1 MKKLS
6 YYFII
11 YISIIFF
18 PVKNWACVYYNPE
31 EMYFNLF
38 AQEIVNEPE
47 YYSFLRDEEA
57 HFYGEGYYNEDKQ
70 RPFTVN
76 QNTLAWEKYFD
87 KNLTYE
93 ETDAL
98 LKIIRGQH
106 LKNWKKGKL
115 SHVLS
120 KKLGADFYKK
130 YQEGLDYLIVAKDLE
145 PYMKVKTANSDDY
158 WAVNDYEKKSTVA
171 DLNVPAILSQLKKAY
186 LNTKNRE
193 IQLRYAY
200 QIVRL
205 LHYNLEFNESV
216 EAFKTYFTK
225 NDENQ
230 PIYWYALDQMAGAYR
245 GLDKKED
252 ANEAFF
258 LVFINASDLRK
269 SAFISMELSNND
281 DFSSLLK
288 TAKTPKEKTY
298 AYFLLAY
305 NSYANPIPIME
316 KIKAIDPASPLLKVL
331 AVRSL
336 NELERSYLPI
346 DYFCWDAN
354 CKEHK
359 DKRLPVVENINN
371 PYDED
376 TKDKLSISEYTKQLK
391 QLIQSFATNSHDE
404 FWALSYAYLQFLE
417 KDYKQ
422 SLKTLNQIKATN
434 QIYINQIEQMKM
446 LIEIVSQP
454 KIDSDF
460 ENYLT
465 QKYPNIFNQNLQ
477 EEQNTTLAFIRDILA
492 NRYFLQKEYA
502 KSFLM
507 NNTLVDLQYVPDLTL
522 THELEDFYKKKNK
535 TSLEKII
542 LRNMETGF
550 FTPEQISAYF
560 QMVYGDFA
568 MRAGDF
574 EKAVQHDGKV
584 TEFKGITRGG
594 YDGYDGDY
602 WLPEKGE
609 YDGFH
614 NISPY
619 VFGIN
624 NFECFNCGESFTM
637 RLEKKNLL
645 PQIPTTSFS
654 KLELADTMLA
664 LKQIGKGNDERAA
677 KAREL
682 MGNVMYNTSALG
694 YFRELF
700 VQDLNNDNSPK
711 YRFDEGEPIFE
722 FYYKNYGYYPYA
734 EKGNFDLAISYYQQ
748 ALQKTQDRE
757 RQAQILFQMACAEQG
772 KYYAWEANQDN
783 VIHYSDPQYDE
794 KVKALQKR
802 FNQTKNQ
809 KFRTAFN
816 ALKKEYSDTQTV
828 ENLLH
833 SCSYFNHYFYNK

>member
-1 MKKLS
+1 MKKHF
-6 YYFII
+6 YYFFI
-11 YISIIFF
+11 YISFILF
-18 PVKNWACVYYNPE
+18 PVKNQACAYYNPE

-38 AQEIVNEPE
+38 AQEMVNEPE
-47 YYSFLRDEEA
+47 YYSFLRDEESR
-57 HFYGEGYYNEDKQ
+57 FYGEGYYNEEKQ

-76 QNTLAWEKYFD
+76 QNTLAWEKYFGG
-87 KNLTYE
+87 NLTYE

-120 KKLGADFYKK
+120 KKLGTDFYKK

-145 PYMKVKTANSDDY
+145 PYMKIKTANSDNF
-158 WAVNDYEKKSTVA
+158 WAVNDYDKKSTVA
-171 DLNVPAILSQLKKAY
+171 DLNISAVLAQLKKAY
-186 LNTKNRE
+186 QNTKNRG

-200 QIVRL
+200 QMVRL
-205 LHYNLEFNESV
+205 LHYNLEFKESV

-230 PIYWYALDQMAGAYR
+230 PIYWYAFDQMAGAYR
-245 GLDKKED
+245 GLGEKEK

-258 LVFINASDLRK
+258 QVFIHAPDLHK

-305 NSYANPIPIME
+305 NGYANPIPLMQ
-316 KIKAIDPASPLLKVL
+316 KIKAIDPTSPLLKVL

-336 NELERSYLPI
+336 NELERSYLPT
-346 DYFCWDAN
+346 DYFCWDNN

-359 DKRLPVVENINN
+359 NKRLPIVESTNN
-371 PYDED
+371 PYEDED
-376 TKDKLSISEYTKQLK
+376 KLPLSEYTKQLK
-391 QLIQSFATNSHDE
+391 QLIQSFASSSKDE
-404 FWALSYAYLQFLE
+404 FWVLSYAYLQFLE
-417 KDYKQ
+417 KDYNQ

-454 KIDSDF
+454 KIDTTF

-465 QKYPNIFNQNLQ
+465 QKYPTIFNQNLQ
-477 EEQNTTLAFIRDILA
+477 TEQNTTLAFIRDILA

-507 NNTLVDLQYVPDLTL
+507 NNTLVELQYVPDLTL

-535 TSLEKII
+535 TSLEKFI
-542 LRNMETGF
+542 LKNMETDF
-550 FTPEQISAYF
+550 FTPEQVSAYF
-560 QMVYGDFA
+560 QMVYGDYA
-568 MRAGDF
+568 MQAGDF
-574 EKAVQHDGKV
+574 EKAVQHYEKV
-584 TEFKGITRGG
+584 TDFRGITRG
-594 YDGYDGDY
+594 GYDGDY
-602 WLPEKGE
+602 WLPEKGK

-637 RLEKKNLL
+637 RLEKENLL
-645 PQIPTTSFS
+645 PQVPTTSFS
-654 KLELADTMLA
+654 KLELAETMLA
-664 LKQIGKGNDERAA
+664 LEQIGKGNDERSA

-682 MGNVMYNTSALG
+682 MGNMMYNTSALG

-700 VQDLNNDNSPK
+700 VQDLTNGNSPK
-711 YRFDEGEPIFE
+711 YRFDESKPMFE
-722 FYYKNYGYYPYA
+722 FYYKNYGFYPYA
-734 EKGNFDLAISYYQQ
+734 PKGNFDLAISYYQQ
-748 ALQKTQDRE
+748 ALEKTQDKE
-757 RQAQILFQMACAEQG
+757 RKAQILFQMASAEQG
-772 KYYAWEANQDN
+772 KYYVWEATQNKDFD
-783 VIHYSDPQYDE
+783 YYDPNYDE
-794 KVKALQKR
+794 KMKALQER
-802 FNQTKNQ
+802 LNQTKNQ
-809 KFRTAFN
+809 KFRTAFSM
-816 ALKKEYSDTQTV
+816 LKKDYADTQTV
-828 ENLLH
+828 ENLLR